1 MADLI
6 VTKEK
11 LINSLQNDFRIKEEQ
26 YLTKINELSEQLDEK
41 QSQQKD
47 FNLKFERLEKEL
59 IEMVKKISI
68 RFINFS

>member
-41 QSQQKD
+41 QSQQRD
-47 FNLKFERLEKEL
+47 FNLKYERLEKEL
-59 IEMVKKISI
+59 IEMVKKIL
-68 RFINFS
+68 INFLTS